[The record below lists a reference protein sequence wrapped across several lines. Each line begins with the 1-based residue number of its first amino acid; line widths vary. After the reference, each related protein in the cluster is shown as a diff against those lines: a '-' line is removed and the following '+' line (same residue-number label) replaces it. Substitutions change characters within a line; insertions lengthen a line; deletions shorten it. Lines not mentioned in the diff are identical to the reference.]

1 MNISPQL
8 KSQYFQPR
16 VIIDFLYSLDL
27 INDNF
32 RYQDLKFECWYNG
45 LWTNLTGI
53 ISYWEYADYLRL
65 IRINKGRNL
74 YKQKLGDHL
83 FLVQGKLK
91 SRYAVMADLKV
102 CECPLFKVSCRLK
115 NELPQLFKH
124 LPPEYYCHHLAAIK
138 D

>member
-32 RYQDLKFECWYNG
+32 RYQDLKFECWTTG

-53 ISYWEYADYLRL
+53 ISY
-65 IRINKGRNL
+65 
-74 YKQKLGDHL
+74 
-83 FLVQGKLK
+83 
-91 SRYAVMADLKV
+91 
-102 CECPLFKVSCRLK
+102 
-115 NELPQLFKH
+115 
-124 LPPEYYCHHLAAIK
+124 LA
-138 D
+138 